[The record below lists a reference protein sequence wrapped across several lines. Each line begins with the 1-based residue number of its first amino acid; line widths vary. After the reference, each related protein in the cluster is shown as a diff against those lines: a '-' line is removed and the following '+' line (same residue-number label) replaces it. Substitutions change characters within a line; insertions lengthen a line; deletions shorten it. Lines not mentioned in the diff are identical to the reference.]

1 MTFFNTKNIT
11 VGILALAGIFLIIGS
26 IVIPLVGATEVGGSA
41 RFICPLH

>member
-11 VGILALAGIFLIIGS
+11 VGILALAGIFLILGS
-26 IVIPLVGATEVGGSA
+26 IVLPLIGSMEVGGSA